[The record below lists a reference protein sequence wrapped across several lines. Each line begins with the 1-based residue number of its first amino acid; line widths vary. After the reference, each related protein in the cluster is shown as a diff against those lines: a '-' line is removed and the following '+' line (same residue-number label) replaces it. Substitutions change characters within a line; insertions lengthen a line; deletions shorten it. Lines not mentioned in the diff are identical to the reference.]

1 MKSFVRKVLFNAF
14 SIFLISQV
22 ISGMRVSGGL
32 VTFLLGGV
40 ALTILFFVLKP
51 ILSLLTLPLNI
62 ITLGM
67 FSFVINVIIFYLLT
81 VFVTS
86 ITISA
91 FTFPGLSFA
100 GFVIPSIYLNTFF
113 SFVLISFLQSVVV
126 SFLTWLIKK

>member
-1 MKSFVRKVLFNAF
+1 L
-14 SIFLISQV
+14 
-22 ISGMRVSGGL
+22 GGL
-32 VTFLLGGV
+32 

-91 FTFPGLSFA
+91 FTFPGLSLA
-100 GFVIPSIYLNTFF
+100 GFVVPSLYLNTLFA
-113 SFVLISFLQSVVV
+113 FVLISFLQSVVV

>member
-1 MKSFVRKVLFNAF
+1 MKSFFRNILFNSF
-14 SIFLISQV
+14 SIYLISQAV
-22 ISGMRVSGGL
+22 SGMKVSGGL
-32 VTFLLGGV
+32 ISYLIGGL
-40 ALTILFFVLKP
+40 ALTLLFVLLKP
-51 ILSLLTLPLNI
+51 ILKILTLPLNI

-91 FTFPGLSFA
+91 FTFPGLSFS
-100 GFVIPSIYLNTFF
+100 GFIIPSFYLNTLF
-113 SFVLISFLQSVVV
+113 SFILISFLQSVVV

>member
-1 MKSFVRKVLFNAF
+1 MKSFFRKIIFNAF

-22 ISGMRVSGGL
+22 VSGMKVSGGL
-32 VTFLLGGV
+32 ISYLIGGL
-40 ALTILFFVLKP
+40 ALTLLFILLKP
-51 ILSLLTLPLNI
+51 ILKILTLPLNI

-100 GFVIPSIYLNTFF
+100 GFIIPSIYINTIFAF
-113 SFVLISFLQSVVV
+113 ILISFLQSVVV
-126 SFLTWLIKK
+126 SFLTWLMKN

>member
-1 MKSFVRKVLFNAF
+1 MKSFVRKVLFNSF
-14 SIFLISQV
+14 SIFLISQA
-22 ISGMRVSGGL
+22 ISGMKVSGGL
-32 VTFLLGGV
+32 ATFLLGGL
-40 ALTILFFVLKP
+40 ALTILFFILKP

-81 VFVTS
+81 VFVAS
-86 ITISA
+86 ITVSA
-91 FTFPGLSFA
+91 FTFPGLSLA
-100 GFVIPSIYLNTFF
+100 GFVVPSLYLNTLF

>member
-1 MKSFVRKVLFNAF
+1 MK
-14 SIFLISQV
+14 
-22 ISGMRVSGGL
+22 VSGGL
-32 VTFLLGGV
+32 ATFLLGGL

-67 FSFVINVIIFYLLT
+67 FSFVVNVIIFYLLT

-100 GFVIPSIYLNTFF
+100 GFVVPNIYLNTLFA
-113 SFVLISFLQSVVV
+113 FVLISFLQSVVV